1 MSRHAPAR
9 LWSELDDQTLK
20 MTPLSPRLDSP
31 GAMRVWTDESL
42 PNETYCSPK
51 TAAPKVAAKPALI
64 GQPTI
69 CRPPLDELANA

>member
-9 LWSELDDQTLK
+9 LWSGLSDQTLK
-20 MTPLSPRLDSP
+20 MTPLSPRSDSP

-42 PNETYCSPK
+42 PSETYCSPK
-51 TAAPKVAAKPALI
+51 TAAPKVASKQALI

-69 CRPPLDELANA
+69 CRIPLDERANA